1 MPATLAS
8 TLFGMIGGTAHTR
21 APGDAGICVQVQPH
35 DDLPTGSFAETTGRW
50 SPRQP
55 SDS

>member
-8 TLFGMIGGTAHTR
+8 TLFGMIGGTAQTR
-21 APGDAGICVQVQPH
+21 APGDVGICVQVQPH